1 MSTQA
6 SSERSIFESAIDIS
20 SPAARAAFLEQA
32 CAGNPRLRADVDAL
46 LAAHDRLA
54 GAPAAGPA
62 PPPAATVAESSAEGC
77 GTVIGPYKLMEQI
90 GEGGMGLVFVAEQQ
104 QPIRRKVALKV
115 IKPGMDTRQVV
126 ARFEAERQALALMD
140 HPNIAQVHD
149 GGATA
154 SGRPYFVMELV
165 KGVPITQFCDQN
177 QVAVRARL
185 ELFVHV
191 CQAIQHAHQKGI
203 IHRDIKPSNVLVLSQ
218 DGTPVVKVIDF
229 GVAKAI
235 GQQLTEKTLYTH
247 FSQLV
252 GTPLYMSP
260 EQAGQSGVDVD
271 TRSDIYALGVLLYEL
286 LTGTTPF
293 DQERLKTVGFDEIC
307 RILREEE
314 PPKPSTR
321 ISTLGQ
327 AEATV
332 SANRQSDPKRLRQLV
347 RGELDWI
354 VMKALEKDRNR
365 RYDTASAFA
374 TDVQRYLAEE
384 PVQAGP
390 PSGWYRLRKFG
401 RRNRAPLGLAAA
413 VLALAL
419 GLAGS
424 AVWFASQRA
433 ARQVETE
440 RVVTAALAQAETL
453 VSEGDKESDH
463 PERWQATARLAQAA
477 VEKAE
482 DVLAAGLA
490 TPALSARVRQVR
502 AAVDAAVTDSR
513 LLVQLDR
520 VRLEQATV
528 KDGHFDDARAAPLYA
543 ELLGGYGV
551 NPAEPERAAARV
563 RDSRLREAL
572 LSALAEWQRVTQDQ
586 GERQRVAN
594 VYQLVVPPDALRS
607 RLRAAVRG
615 RDSATLV
622 RLMQEP
628 AFRDLPPATLV
639 GLAIELV
646 AMKEWTAAE
655 RLLRAGLERYP
666 GDFWLNHNLGRVLQ
680 EQTPSRPEEAVRYL
694 TAALA
699 LRYDSPGVY
708 LNLGVALAA
717 THDGEAAIRC
727 YRTALQI
734 DPKYAMAHNNLGY
747 ALKDQGQLDEAI
759 AEFREAIRLK
769 KDFPMA
775 HNNLGNALQ
784 AQGRLDEAIDAYR
797 EAIRLKKDYPEA
809 HTNLGSTLA
818 AQGRVDEAIAAYK
831 EALRLKP
838 DYASAHYNLGNALKD
853 QGQLDEAIAAYRE
866 ALRIKPDKAEA
877 HCNLGLALQA
887 QGRLDEAIAAYGE
900 AIASKKGFPQAYKAH
915 YNLGNALHDQG
926 RLDEAI
932 AAYREAIQLKK
943 DYADAHHNLGGALN
957 DKGQLDEAIAEF
969 REAIRLNKD
978 DPGAHYNL
986 GHALKAQGRLDEAI
1000 AAYRE
1005 AIRLK
1010 KDFADAHNN
1019 LGLALADQGR
1029 LDEAIAEYREAIRLK
1044 KDNPLAHY
1052 NLGNALADKGKL
1064 DEAIA
1069 AYREALRLKKDDPV
1083 VHFNLGIALADQGQ
1097 LDEAIAAYR
1106 EAIRLKKDYYQ
1117 AHGNLGLALQARGQL
1132 DEAISEYQEAIRI
1145 KKDDALAHY
1154 NLGNA
1159 LKDKGQLDGAIAC
1172 WRQAIAL
1179 DPKHAPAHTNL
1190 GAALAAKGQ
1199 MEEAIAA
1206 FRAAIRLKPD
1216 YAEAHYNLGRALQQQ
1231 GAFRQA
1237 LEALRR
1243 GHELGSKN
1251 ARWPYPSAQLVRQ
1264 CERLV
1269 ELDGQLPGFLA
1280 GQRTPAS
1287 PAERLELGGLCTLKR
1302 LNHAAARFYADAFA
1316 AQTKLAEDLGAHHRY
1331 DAACAAALAGCGQGK
1346 DANKLDE
1353 PERARLRR
1361 QAVTWLQAD
1370 LAAWRTRLEKDP
1382 NKAGPDVLQT
1392 MQHWQGDTDF
1402 AGVRGPEALARLP
1415 EAERPVWQ
1423 KLWQEVAALQQR
1435 AAGSK

>member
-1 MSTQA
+1 MTEQA
-6 SSERSIFESAIDIS
+6 SSERAIFESAIDKS
-20 SPAARAAFLEQA
+20 SPAARAAFLDGA
-32 CAGNPRLRADVDAL
+32 CAGNPRLRAEVDAL

-54 GAPAAGPA
+54 RAPAAGQA
-62 PPPAATVAESSAEGC
+62 PPPAATVAEASVEGP

-104 QPIRRKVALKV
+104 HPVRRKVALKV

-140 HPNIAQVHD
+140 HPHIAQVHD
-149 GGATA
+149 GGETA

-165 KGVPITQFCDQN
+165 RGVPITQFCDQN
-177 QVAVRARL
+177 QLPVRERL

-191 CQAIQHAHQKGI
+191 CQAVQHAHQKGV
-203 IHRDIKPSNVLVLSQ
+203 IHRDLKPSNVLVLSQ

-229 GVAKAI
+229 GVAKAV
-235 GQQLTEKTLYTH
+235 GQQLTDKTIYTH

-293 DQERLKTVGFDEIC
+293 DQERLKTVGFDELC

-321 ISTLGQ
+321 LSTLGR

-332 SANRQSDPKRLRQLV
+332 SANRRSAPKRLSQLV

-374 TDVQRYLAEE
+374 ADVQRYLAEE

-401 RRNRAPLGLAAA
+401 RRNRARLGLAAG
-413 VLALAL
+413 VLAVAL

-433 ARQVETE
+433 ARQAETE

-453 VSEGDKESDH
+453 VSEGDKEIDH

-482 DVLAAGLA
+482 EVLAAGVA
-490 TPALSARVRQVR
+490 TAALSAQVRQVR

-513 LLVQLDR
+513 LLVRLDR
-520 VRLEQATV
+520 VRLEQAAV
-528 KDGHFDDARAAPLYA
+528 KDGEFDTAGAAPLYA

-572 LSALAEWQRVTQDQ
+572 LSALADWQWATQDE
-586 GERQRVAN
+586 GERQRVAA

-607 RLRAAVRG
+607 HLTAAVRG
-615 RDSATLV
+615 RDSATLL

-639 GLAIELV
+639 HLERELV
-646 AMKEWTAAE
+646 AAKEWEWSTAERLRRAGGKEWTAAE

-666 GDFWLNHNLGRVLQ
+666 GDFWLNHDLGMLLQ
-680 EQTPSRPEEAVRYL
+680 VQTPPRLEEAVRYL

-708 LNLGVALAA
+708 LNLGSALEAA
-717 THDGEAAIRC
+717 HDGEAAIRC
-727 YRTALQI
+727 FRTALQI
-734 DPKYAMAHNNLGY
+734 DPNLSKAHSYLGS
-747 ALKDQGQLDEAI
+747 ALQGKGQLDEAI
-759 AEFREAIRLK
+759 AEHREAVRVK
-769 KDFPMA
+769 KDFP
-775 HNNLGNALQ
+775 G
-784 AQGRLDEAIDAYR
+784 
-797 EAIRLKKDYPEA
+797 
-809 HTNLGSTLA
+809 
-818 AQGRVDEAIAAYK
+818 
-831 EALRLKP
+831 
-838 DYASAHYNLGNALKD
+838 AHYNLGNALAA

-866 ALRIKPDKAEA
+866 VLRLRPDFAEA
-877 HCNLGLALQA
+877 HCNLGIALYHK
-887 QGRLDEAIAAYGE
+887 GRLDEAIAAYCE
-900 AIASKKGFPQAYKAH
+900 A
-915 YNLGNALHDQG
+915 L
-926 RLDEAI
+926 
-932 AAYREAIQLKK
+932 
-943 DYADAHHNLGGALN
+943 
-957 DKGQLDEAIAEF
+957 
-969 REAIRLNKD
+969 RLNKD
-978 DPGAHYNL
+978 DYTAHTNL
-986 GHALKAQGRLDEAI
+986 GIALS
-1000 AAYRE
+1000 
-1005 AIRLK
+1005 
-1010 KDFADAHNN
+1010 
-1019 LGLALADQGR
+1019 
-1029 LDEAIAEYREAIRLK
+1029 
-1044 KDNPLAHY
+1044 
-1052 NLGNALADKGKL
+1052 DKGRL

-1069 AYREALRLKKDDPV
+1069 AYREALRLNKDYPQA
-1083 VHFNLGIALADQGQ
+1083 HNALGIALRDKGQ
-1097 LDEAIAAYR
+1097 LDEAIAEHREALRLKKNYPEAHSMLGCALRDKGQLEEAIAAHREALRLEKDAPEAHTNLGVALADQGRLDEAIAAFR
-1106 EAIRLKKDYYQ
+1106 EAIRLKKDY
-1117 AHGNLGLALQARGQL
+1117 
-1132 DEAISEYQEAIRI
+1132 
-1145 KKDDALAHY
+1145 ALAH
-1154 NLGNA
+1154 
-1159 LKDKGQLDGAIAC
+1159 C
-1172 WRQAIAL
+1172 
-1179 DPKHAPAHTNL
+1179 
-1190 GAALAAKGQ
+1190 
-1199 MEEAIAA
+1199 
-1206 FRAAIRLKPD
+1206 
-1216 YAEAHYNLGRALQQQ
+1216 NLGRALQQQ
-1231 GAFRQA
+1231 GEFRQA

-1243 GHELGSKN
+1243 GHELLSKD
-1251 ARWPYPSAQLVRQ
+1251 ARRRSLSAQRVRE

-1269 ELDGQLPGFLA
+1269 ELDGQLPAFLE
-1280 GQRTPAS
+1280 GKGTPAS
-1287 PAERLELGGLCTLKR
+1287 SAERLELAGLCALKR
-1302 LNHAAARFYADAFA
+1302 LNRAAVRFYADAFA
-1316 AQTKLAEDLGAHHRY
+1316 AQPKLAEDLGAPHRY
-1331 DAACAAALAGCGQGK
+1331 NAACAAALAGCGQGK
-1346 DANKLDE
+1346 DANQLDDA
-1353 PERARLRR
+1353 ERARLRR

-1370 LAAWRTRLEKDP
+1370 LAAWRTLLEKDP
-1382 NKAGPDVLQT
+1382 NKAGPAVLQT
-1392 MQHWQGDTDF
+1392 MQHWQGDADF

-1423 KLWQEVAALQQR
+1423 KLWEEVAALQKR